1 MNFERDH
8 FSGGLLALQE
18 RQYPQAV
25 EEFEHA
31 LNDEPGPARF
41 YAALALLG
49 GRNPGEKNP
58 DDIERIE
65 EYLDQVHLYTNVTAQ
80 YQANVLRAIVHEDY
94 YDRYNMHAGQ
104 LDPEMLRASIEG
116 LSAPELEPLVKH
128 IGPAPHSR
136 TWTAVQQVAVHFGL
150 LTRRPE
156 RTRGTTRFPDPAR
169 PAAVARYFVPT
180 PPRRDSSRFAM
191 AFAGAAALVLLGIM
205 VQSFGTLVLVAGAL
219 LLAKW
224 GYDDL
229 QHYKTYLRRYAQ
241 AEPKPTEAQMDHWLA
256 EDIREITRVAGE
268 KVMLN
273 TELKIHGG
281 DLVYPPQVVAG
292 YDVDES
298 VVRLGD
304 DNTWHTDTHDLMVMF
319 LTDTLISIYRCDLD
333 FRTGC
338 TTLEQIDEY
347 HYRDIVAVSE
357 SAVTAPGRLIA
368 QMFTL
373 SISDGSK
380 VSVAIRID
388 STEDSGARTA
398 WAGNEEAL
406 RIVKKMVRARH
417 TV

>member
-1 MNFERDH
+1 MNSERDH
-8 FSGGLLALQE
+8 FSGGLLALKE
-18 RQYPQAV
+18 KQYPQAV

-31 LNDEPGPARF
+31 LNEEPGPARF

-65 EYLDQVHLYTNVTAQ
+65 LYLDQVHRYTDVTAQ
-80 YQANVLRAIVHEDY
+80 YQANVLRAIIREDY
-94 YDRYNMHAGQ
+94 YDRYNMPAGQ
-104 LDPEMLRASIEG
+104 LDPTTLRASIEG
-116 LSAPELEPLVKH
+116 LSGPELEPLVEH
-128 IGPAPHSR
+128 IGPARQSR
-136 TWTAVQQVAVHFGL
+136 TWSILQQVAVHFGL
-150 LTRRPE
+150 LGRPE
-156 RTRGTTRFPDPAR
+156 RARTATRYPDPNR
-169 PAAVARYFVPT
+169 PVLVGKYFLPT
-180 PPRRDSSRFAM
+180 PPRRDTAKFTT
-191 AFAGAAALVLLGIM
+191 AFAGTAALIILGIM
-205 VQSFGTLVLVAGAL
+205 LQSFGSLVLIAGAL

-224 GYDDL
+224 GFDDL
-229 QHYKTYLRRYAQ
+229 NAHRAYQRRYAQ
-241 AEPKPTEAQMDHWLA
+241 AEPKPTDAQMDRWLA
-256 EDIREITRVAGE
+256 GDIKEITRLAGG

-281 DLVYPPQVVAG
+281 DLVYPPQVIAG

-304 DNTWHTDTHDLMVMF
+304 DNTWHTDTHDLLIMF
-319 LTDTLISIYRCDLD
+319 LTDTLISIFRCDLD

-347 HYRDIVAVSE
+347 HYRDIVGVSE
-357 SAVTAPGRLIA
+357 STVSAPGRLMA

-380 VSVAIRID
+380 VSVAARIGT
-388 STEDSGARTA
+388 TEDSGARTA
-398 WAGNEEAL
+398 WQGNEEAL

>member
-8 FSGGLLALQE
+8 FSGGLLALKE

-31 LNDEPGPARF
+31 LNEEPGPARF

-65 EYLDQVHLYTNVTAQ
+65 QYLDQVHQYTNVTAQ
-80 YQANVLRAIVHEDY
+80 YQANVLRAIVREDY
-94 YDRYNMHAGQ
+94 YDRYNMPAGQ
-104 LDPEMLRASIEG
+104 LDPVTLRASIEG
-116 LSAPELEPLVKH
+116 LSGPELAPLVEH
-128 IGPAPHSR
+128 IGPARHSR
-136 TWTAVQQVAVHFGL
+136 TWTVLQQVALHFGL
-150 LTRRPE
+150 RGRPE
-156 RTRGTTRFPDPAR
+156 RRRTNTRFPDPKR
-169 PAAVARYFVPT
+169 PVLVGKYFLPT
-180 PPRRDSSRFAM
+180 PPRRDASKFTI
-191 AFAGAAALVLLGIM
+191 AFAGAAALIILGIM
-205 VQSFGTLVLVAGAL
+205 LQSFGTLILVAGAF

-224 GYDDL
+224 GVDDL
-229 QHYKTYLRRYAQ
+229 NAHRAFQRRYAE
-241 AEPKPTEAQMDHWLA
+241 AEPKPSDTQMDRWLT
-256 EDIREITRVAGE
+256 EDVKDITRLASE

-281 DLVYPPQVVAG
+281 DLVDPPQVIAG
-292 YDVDES
+292 YDLDES
-298 VVRLGD
+298 VIRLGD
-304 DNTWHTDTHDLMVMF
+304 DNTWHTDTHDLLIMF
-319 LTDTLISIYRCDLD
+319 LTDTLISIFRCDLD

-338 TTLEQIDEY
+338 TSLEQIDEY
-347 HYRDIVAVSE
+347 HYRDIIGVSE
-357 SAVTAPGRLIA
+357 SAVPAPGRLVA

-380 VSVAIRID
+380 VSVAARIGT
-388 STEDSGARTA
+388 TEESGARTA
-398 WAGNEEAL
+398 WMGNEEAL